1 MKRKILLTSVLLTAV
16 CWLMPAQQGFFL
28 DTWTPKNADAPDYT
42 DVPPLSGQ
50 PGVSI
55 TVQASDTI
63 TKIPVY
69 MFGDNA
75 NAYTTCM
82 SDNKTLM
89 NYLSNRNMGVL
100 RGPSGSISD
109 VYFWNR
115 SEYQPPSDVP
125 EVLMSGGSSA
135 GWPWYGKRPNS
146 WDAGWTMDVDS
157 FYRILAQVNVTGMIT
172 VNYGYARYGTSNNPV
187 AQAAHMAANWVRYD
201 NGRTRFWEIGNEVFG
216 SWEAGYKIDT
226 EVNKD
231 GQPEIITG
239 KLYGQHCKVF
249 IDSMKAAAAQI
260 GKEIFIGAVAA
271 EAAGSAAANWNV
283 DLMKEIGNDIDY
295 YIIHSYY
302 TPYNQNS
309 NADVILKAPAQTR
322 GYMNYLASCASQ
334 AGMPMKPV
342 ALTEYNIFA
351 VGSKQAVS
359 QINGM
364 FAVMVTGEAVKAGL
378 GAICRWDLAN
388 GYDNGNDHG
397 MYAYGTEPG
406 VTRFSPRPAF
416 YYLYYM
422 QKFLGD
428 VMLETTVKGPTS
440 VKAYSSAFNTGHI
453 STILTNTGA
462 NTQTARVN
470 IANATLGNRF
480 FTYTL
485 AGGTDVPTDPLKPF
499 SRQVFVNGQGP
510 SEVAGGP
517 LNYKTIKAKSSVI
530 GSEMLVELPPYSV
543 VYLLADTGSITLAE
557 NDTIYP
563 KVSWNNPAAI
573 VYGTKLSTAQ
583 LNATA
588 NMTGNY
594 LYDPPS
600 GTTLNAGAAI
610 DLKVTFTPNDVT
622 YSPVTLT
629 TKIDINK
636 ADPVIQWATPED
648 IPFGTAIGETQLN
661 ASADVD
667 GSFDYIPPAGT
678 ILESAPEQ
686 VLQVTFTP
694 DDTVNYSKAGKT
706 VQINVYNQTG
716 IEENIAYG
724 IGIHPVPVLGELTL
738 TGLTAFANGPLLMQ
752 IMTMDGRVV
761 YDALITPE
769 NDSKTINLSAL
780 PKGTYLL
787 HMVAGDQVMHKL
799 FMKE

>member
-1 MKRKILLTSVLLTAV
+1 MKIKILLTCVLLTAV
-16 CWLMPAQQGFFL
+16 CWWMPAQQGFFL
-28 DTWTPKNADAPDYT
+28 DTWTPKSIDVPDYT
-42 DVPPLSGQ
+42 DVTPLNGQ

-55 TVQASDTI
+55 TIQAADTL

-75 NAYTTCM
+75 NAYTTSM

-89 NYLSNRNMGVL
+89 NYLSDRKMGVL

-115 SEYQPPSDVP
+115 SEFQPPSDVP
-125 EVLMSGGSSA
+125 EVLLSGGSSS

-157 FYRILAQVNVTGMIT
+157 FYRILAQANVTGMIT
-172 VNYGYARYGTSNNPV
+172 VNYGYARYGTSDNPV
-187 AQAAHMAANWVRYD
+187 AQAAHMAADWVRYD

-216 SWEAGYKIDT
+216 SWEAGFKINT
-226 EVNKD
+226 ELNKD

-260 GKEIFIGAVAA
+260 GKEIFIGAVAV
-271 EAAGSAAANWNV
+271 EAAGTAAPNWNV
-283 DLMKEIGNDIDY
+283 DLMKEIGNIVDY

-322 GYMNYLASCASQ
+322 GYMNYLASCTSQ

-359 QINGM
+359 QIGGM
-364 FAVMVTGEAVKAGL
+364 FAVMVTGEAAKAGL

-406 VTRFSPRPAF
+406 VSRFSPRPAF

-428 VMLETTVKGPTS
+428 VMLETTVKGTTS

-453 STILTNTGA
+453 STILA
-462 NTQTARVN
+462 NTAPNPQMARIN
-470 IANATLGNRF
+470 IVNATLGNRF
-480 FTYTL
+480 YTYTL
-485 AGGTDVPTDPLKPF
+485 TGGTDVPADPLMAF
-499 SRQVFVNGQGP
+499 SRQVYVNGQGP

-517 LNYKTIKAKSSVI
+517 LNYKTLQAKSSVI
-530 GSEMLVELPPYSV
+530 GSGMLVELPPYSV
-543 VYLLADTGSITLAE
+543 VYLLTDTGSITLVE

-563 KVSWNNPAAI
+563 KVTWNNPADI
-573 VYGTKLSTAQ
+573 VYGTKLSFVH

-588 NMTGNY
+588 NMAGSFV
-594 LYDPPS
+594 YDPPA
-600 GTTLNAGAAI
+600 GTILNAGTTI
-610 DLKVTFTPNDVT
+610 DLEVTFTPNDVSYT
-622 YSPVTLT
+622 PVTLT
-629 TKIDINK
+629 TKINISK
-636 ADPVIQWATPED
+636 ADPVVQWATPED
-648 IPFGTAIGETQLN
+648 IPLGTALGDTQLN
-661 ASADVD
+661 ATTDVD
-667 GSFDYIPPAGT
+667 GAFEYVPPAGT
-678 ILESAPEQ
+678 ILESGQTQ

-694 DDTVNYSKAGKT
+694 DDTVNYNKAEKT

-716 IEENIAYG
+716 IAENGVSG
-724 IGIHPVPVLGELTL
+724 IGIQPVPVQGEIKL
-738 TGLTAFANGPLLMQ
+738 TGLAAFGNRLLLVQ
-752 IMTMDGRVV
+752 IVTMDGRVV
-761 YDALITPE
+761 YHAPIVVE
-769 NDSKTINLSAL
+769 NDSKAINLSAL
-780 PKGTYLL
+780 SKGTYLL
-787 HMVAGDQVMHKL
+787 QLVAGNQVIHKL
-799 FMKE
+799 FVKH

>member
-28 DTWTPKNADAPDYT
+28 DTWTPKNADAPDYI
-42 DVPPLSGQ
+42 DVPQLTGQ

-55 TVQASDTI
+55 TIQSADTL

-89 NYLSNRNMGVL
+89 NRLSDRNMGVL

-135 GWPWYGKRPNS
+135 GWPWYGKRPNA

-157 FYRILAQVNVTGMIT
+157 FYRILKQINVTGMIT

-201 NGRTRFWEIGNEVFG
+201 NGRTRFWEIGNEVYG

-226 EVNKD
+226 KLNKD

-249 IDSMKAAAAQI
+249 IDSMKAAAVQI

-309 NADVILKAPAQTR
+309 NAGVILQAPAQTR

-351 VGSKQAVS
+351 IGSKQAVS
-359 QINGM
+359 QIGGM
-364 FAVMVTGEAVKAGL
+364 FAVMVTGESVKAGL

-428 VMLETTVKGPTS
+428 VMLETTVKGATS

-462 NTQTARVN
+462 NNQTARVN

-480 FTYTL
+480 YTYTL
-485 AGGTDVPTDPLKPF
+485 TGGTDVPADPLMPF

-517 LNYKTIKAKSSVI
+517 LNYKAIKARSSVI
-530 GSEMLVELPPYSV
+530 GNEMLVELPPYSV
-543 VYLLADTGSITLAE
+543 VYLLADTGSITVVE

-563 KVSWNNPAAI
+563 KVSWNNPADI

-588 NMTGNY
+588 NMAGSY

-610 DLKVTFTPNDVT
+610 DLEVTFTPNDVS

-629 TKIDINK
+629 TKINIDK
-636 ADPVIQWATPED
+636 ADPGIQWATPED
-648 IPFGTAIGETQLN
+648 IPFGTALGEIQLN
-661 ASADVD
+661 AAADVD
-667 GSFDYIPPAGT
+667 GSFHYVPPAGT
-678 ILESAPEQ
+678 ILESGPEQ

-694 DDTVNYSKAGKT
+694 DDTTNYHIAGKT
-706 VQINVYNQTG
+706 VQISIYNQTG
-716 IEENIAYG
+716 VKENGAGG
-724 IGIHPVPVLGELTL
+724 IGIHPVPVRDELTL
-738 TGLTAFANGPLLMQ
+738 TGLTTFANRALLMQ
-752 IMTMDGRVV
+752 IMAMDGRVV

-769 NDSKTINLSAL
+769 NGLKTINLSAL

-787 HMVAGDQVMHKL
+787 HLVAGDQVMHKL
-799 FMKE
+799 FVKE